1 MAATRAANSIMW
13 LAVAYV
19 AHDCVCT
26 VWYDERGEAQAG
38 EAQAGEAQ
46 AGRGA
51 NSSSGAAGAGSRGGS
66 SGASAG
72 SSAAALFVD
81 KASLRFFKYTR
92 GELVIMRWA
101 LASAPASPICIPP
114 AVPAGLQSCACSC
127 PAPVGVGHP
136 RSQPRGWCGD

>member
-13 LAVAYV
+13 LAAAYV

-26 VWYDERGEAQAG
+26 VWYDERGEAQAGEAQAG

-101 LASAPASPICIPP
+101 LAPAPASPICIPP
-114 AVPAGLQSCACSC
+114 AVPAGL
-127 PAPVGVGHP
+127 
-136 RSQPRGWCGD
+136 

>member
-19 AHDCVCT
+19 AQDCVCSVFVANMQRRET
-26 VWYDERGEAQAG
+26 AEAQEPG
-38 EAQAGEAQ
+38 LPRQL
-46 AGRGA
+46 GR
-51 NSSSGAAGAGSRGGS
+51 GAAGAGSAGGS

-101 LASAPASPICIPP
+101 LAPAPASPICIPP
-114 AVPAGLQSCACSC
+114 AVPAGL
-127 PAPVGVGHP
+127 
-136 RSQPRGWCGD
+136 